1 MKKLSEIGWFGR
13 FCDNDPG
20 SPHILHDRDV
30 AVLSFEERR
39 ELVEGA
45 IKRFIDKYFFVVG

>member
-1 MKKLSEIGWFGR
+1 MKKLSEIGW
-13 FCDNDPG
+13 
-20 SPHILHDRDV
+20 HILHDRDF